1 MFGQIKLLLFLASC
15 PPLIRAVE
23 EHERIAFD
31 SRVNGESG
39 RHMIGWL
46 SRKPLL
52 PVSADLSVRLQGM
65 GSPNR
70 RERLMTPTGSRR
82 RRAVS
87 RDPVSSE

>member
-52 PVSADLSVRLQGM
+52 PVRCYGAGGEEWHHRRCNLMMEWPHASA
-65 GSPNR
+65 
-70 RERLMTPTGSRR
+70 ER
-82 RRAVS
+82 
-87 RDPVSSE
+87 